1 MPTRQSLI
9 RQTEGG
15 GNMKKIYVSPE
26 LSLSEA
32 SDVVATSAYVE
43 TEKIGFP
50 TAANASGE
58 NSTISSVGNLD
69 LFEI

>member
-1 MPTRQSLI
+1 
-9 RQTEGG
+9 
-15 GNMKKIYVSPE
+15 MKRIYISPAVD
-26 LSLSEA
+26 LTEA

-50 TAANASGE
+50 TAANARGE

>member
-1 MPTRQSLI
+1 
-9 RQTEGG
+9 
-15 GNMKKIYVSPE
+15 MKKIYVSPE

-50 TAANASGE
+50 TAANTSGE
-58 NSTISSVGNLD
+58 GSTISSVGNLD
-69 LFEI
+69 LYEI

>member
-1 MPTRQSLI
+1 
-9 RQTEGG
+9 
-15 GNMKKIYVSPE
+15 MKRIYISPAVDIT
-26 LSLSEA
+26 EA

-50 TAANASGE
+50 TAA
-58 NSTISSVGNLD
+58 STSDESSAISSVGNLD